1 MKRADLDRILTGMLS
16 AHPRISDLNFT
27 VGRPCQVA
35 ADGKLHPV
43 VMDLASSYLIPFQ
56 TEQIALTLINDD
68 RRLLADLFRHGSCD
82 FSYDLPDGPRF
93 RINVFSQRGVYSIV
107 MRKLESKIPTIEGL
121 NLPDCF
127 TAMAREKNGIIFFTG
142 ATGTGKT
149 TSLAAILDEVNRTEQ
164 LHVITL
170 EDPIEF
176 VHPHKKATFNQREL
190 GKDFDAFAG
199 GLRAALRQAP
209 HVILVGE
216 IRDRETVDVALNAA
230 ETGHLVFSTLHTVS
244 AGNTI
249 NRILGMYTTEEE
261 QQIRSRLADSL
272 RWVVGQRLLPKI
284 TGGRIAIFEI
294 MQTNI
299 RVKDS
304 IINGESEGK
313 TFYDIIENGQAYN
326 MQTFD
331 QHIVRLF
338 EQGLIDEDTSL
349 TYASNRAS
357 ARRGIDMIKSRRGEK
372 TSDIDGLSI
381 DVDWDNKPKDLFES
395 GR

>member
-1 MKRADLDRILTGMLS
+1 MKQADLDSILTRMIS

-27 VGRPCQVA
+27 VGRPCQIV
-35 ADGKLHPV
+35 ADGRLHPV
-43 VMDLASSYLIPFQ
+43 VMDNIVTGQLVPFQ
-56 TEQIALTLINDD
+56 TEQMALALMNDD

-82 FSYDLPDGPRF
+82 LSYYLPDGPRF
-93 RINVFSQRGVYSIV
+93 RVNVFSQRGVYSIA
-107 MRKLESKIPTIEGL
+107 MRKLESEVPTIESLG
-121 NLPDCF
+121 LPDCF
-127 TAMAREKNGIIFFTG
+127 RAMAREKNGIILFTG

-149 TSLAAILDEVNRTEQ
+149 TSLATILDEINRSEH

-176 VHPHKKATFNQREL
+176 VHHHKKATFNQREL
-190 GKDFDAFAG
+190 GKDFDAFAS

-230 ETGHLVFSTLHTVS
+230 ETGHLVFSTLHTIS
-244 AGNTI
+244 ASNTI
-249 NRILGMYTTEEE
+249 NRILGMYTSEEE
-261 QQIRSRLADSL
+261 HQVRFRLADSL

-284 TGGRIAIFEI
+284 KGGRAAIFEI
-294 MQTNI
+294 MRNNI

-313 TFYDIIENGQAYN
+313 TFYEIIKNGQSYN

-331 QHIVRLF
+331 QNIVRLF
-338 EQGLIDEDTSL
+338 EQGVIDEETSMA
-349 TYASNRAS
+349 YASSRAS
-357 ARRGIDMIKSRRGEK
+357 VRQGIDQVKARRGEK
-372 TSDIDGLSI
+372 TSDIDELSI
-381 DVDWDNKPKDLFES
+381 DMDWGKS
-395 GR
+395 I

>member
-1 MKRADLDRILTGMLS
+1 MKQADLDQILTGMLS

-35 ADGKLHPV
+35 ADGKLRPV
-43 VMDLASSYLIPFQ
+43 VMDFVTGQLIPFQ
-56 TEQIALTLINDD
+56 TEQIALALINDD
-68 RRLLADLFRHGSCD
+68 RRLLVDLFRHGSCD
-82 FSYDLPDGPRF
+82 LSYDLPDRSRF
-93 RINVFSQRGVYSIV
+93 RVNVFSQRGVYSIA
-107 MRKLESKIPTIEGL
+107 MRKLESKVPTIEGL
-121 NLPDCF
+121 GLPDCF
-127 TAMAREKNGIIFFTG
+127 KAMAREKNGIILFTG

-149 TSLAAILDEVNRTEQ
+149 TSLAAILDEINRNEQ
-164 LHVITL
+164 LHVVTL

-190 GKDFDAFAG
+190 GKDIDAFAS

-230 ETGHLVFSTLHTVS
+230 ETGHLVFSTLHTIS

-261 QQIRSRLADSL
+261 HQVRFRLADSL

-284 TGGRIAIFEI
+284 KGGRIAIFEI
-294 MQTNI
+294 MQNNI
-299 RVKDS
+299 RVKNS

-313 TFYDIIENGQAYN
+313 AFYEIIESGQAYN

-338 EQGLIDEDTSL
+338 EQGLIDEETSL
-349 TYASNRAS
+349 AYASSRAS
-357 ARRGIDMIKSRRGEK
+357 VRQGIDQVKSRRGEK

-381 DVDWDNKPKDLFES
+381 DADWGKSRNMF
-395 GR
+395 

>member
-16 AHPRISDLNFT
+16 ARPRISDLNFT
-27 VGRPCQVA
+27 VGRPLQVA
-35 ADGKLHPV
+35 ADGRLHPV
-43 VMDLASSYLIPFQ
+43 VMDFVTSQLIPFQ
-56 TEQIALTLINDD
+56 TEQIALALINDD
-68 RRLLADLFRHGSCD
+68 RRLLVDLFRHGSCD
-82 FSYDLPDGPRF
+82 LSYDLPDGSRL
-93 RINVFSQRGVYSIV
+93 RVNVFSQRGVYSIA
-107 MRKLESKIPTIEGL
+107 MRKLESKIPTIEDLG
-121 NLPDCF
+121 LPDCF
-127 TAMAREKNGIIFFTG
+127 KVMAREKNGIILFTG

-149 TSLAAILDEVNRTEQ
+149 TSLAAILDEINRNEH

-190 GKDFDAFAG
+190 GKDIDAFAS

-261 QQIRSRLADSL
+261 HQVRFRLADSL

-284 TGGRIAIFEI
+284 KEGRIAAFEI
-294 MQTNI
+294 MQNNI
-299 RVKDS
+299 RVKNS

-313 TFYDIIENGQAYN
+313 TFYEIIESGQAYN

-338 EQGLIDEDTSL
+338 EQGLIDEETSL
-349 TYASNRAS
+349 AYASSRANV
-357 ARRGIDMIKSRRGEK
+357 RQGIDQVKSRRGEK

-381 DVDWDNKPKDLFES
+381 DVNWGKSRDMF
-395 GR
+395 

>member
-1 MKRADLDRILTGMLS
+1 MKRADLYSILTKMLG

-27 VGRPCQVA
+27 VGRPCQVI

-43 VMDLASSYLIPFQ
+43 VMDGVTSQLIPFQ
-56 TEQIALTLINDD
+56 TEQVALTLINDD

-82 FSYDLPDGPRF
+82 LSYDLPDGPRF
-93 RINVFSQRGVYSIV
+93 RVNVFSQRGVYSIA

-121 NLPDCF
+121 GLPDCF
-127 TAMAREKNGIIFFTG
+127 KTMAREKNGIILFTG
-142 ATGTGKT
+142 ATGSGKT
-149 TSLAAILDEVNRTEQ
+149 TSLTAILDEINRNEH

-190 GKDFDAFAG
+190 GKDINAFAS

-261 QQIRSRLADSL
+261 HQVRFRLADSL

-284 TGGRIAIFEI
+284 KEGRVAAFEI
-294 MQTNI
+294 MQNNI
-299 RVKDS
+299 RVKNS

-313 TFYDIIENGQAYN
+313 TFYEIIESGQAYN

-338 EQGLIDEDTSL
+338 EQGLIDEETSL
-349 TYASNRAS
+349 AYASSRANV
-357 ARRGIDMIKSRRGEK
+357 RQGIDQVKSKRGEK

-381 DVDWDNKPKDLFES
+381 DVNWGKSRDMF
-395 GR
+395 

>member
-1 MKRADLDRILTGMLS
+1 MKRADLDRILTCMLS

-43 VMDLASSYLIPFQ
+43 VMDLATSYLIPFQ
-56 TEQIALTLINDD
+56 TEQLALTLINDD
-68 RRLLADLFRHGSCD
+68 RRLLTDLFRHGSCD
-82 FSYDLPDGPRF
+82 FSYDLADGPRF
-93 RINVFSQRGVYSIV
+93 RVNVFSQRGIYSIV
-107 MRKLESKIPTIEGL
+107 MRKIESKIPTIEELG
-121 NLPDCF
+121 LPDCF
-127 TAMAREKNGIIFFTG
+127 KAMAREKNGIIFFTG

-149 TSLAAILDEVNRTEQ
+149 TSLAAILDEINRNEQ

-190 GKDFDAFAG
+190 GKDIDGFAS

-216 IRDRETVDVALNAA
+216 IRDRETVDVVLNAA
-230 ETGHLVFSTLHTVS
+230 ETGHLVFSTLHTTS
-244 AGNTI
+244 AGQTI
-249 NRILGMYTTEEE
+249 NRILGMYLTEEE
-261 QQIRSRLADSL
+261 RQVRFRLADSL
-272 RWVVGQRLLPKI
+272 RWVIGQRLLPKI
-284 TGGRIAIFEI
+284 RGGRVAIFEI

-313 TFYDIIENGQAYN
+313 TFYEIIESGQAYN

-331 QHIVRLF
+331 HHITQLF
-338 EQGLIDEDTSL
+338 EQGIIDEQTSL
-349 TYASNRAS
+349 AYASSRAS
-357 ARRGIDMIKSRRGEK
+357 VRHGIDQVKSRRGEK
-372 TSDIDGLSI
+372 TSDIDVLSI
-381 DVDWDNKPKDLFES
+381 DEDQEEEYGYLY
-395 GR
+395 